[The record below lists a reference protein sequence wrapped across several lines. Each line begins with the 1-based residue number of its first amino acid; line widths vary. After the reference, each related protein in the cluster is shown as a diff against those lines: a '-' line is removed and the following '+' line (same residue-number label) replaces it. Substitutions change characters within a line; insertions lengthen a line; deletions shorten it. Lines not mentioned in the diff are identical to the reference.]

1 MRGLIPAIRAATERP
16 RAPGRIDPYPWASST
31 WLQSG
36 AGAIAGIAF
45 AAVLMLSAVLTE
57 LRPVTRKPTQPLASP
72 PPAQVAPQNRFLICK
87 EVFS

>member
-1 MRGLIPAIRAATERP
+1 MRAATERP

-45 AAVLMLSAVLTE
+45 AAVLLSAVLTE
-57 LRPVTRKPTQPLASP
+57 LRPVTRRPRNPGIPTPGAGRATKSFP
-72 PPAQVAPQNRFLICK
+72 IK
-87 EVFS
+87 